1 MQIDFSKTNR
11 LIEWLKKMIYLDTT
25 VVSAQKRVVF
35 RGQVYFCEL
44 GEGIGSEETK
54 ERPCIII
61 QNNLGNKNS
70 GNIIVAPITNG
81 GLLSSISVTIPSNK
95 YKYTDK
101 TGTQLYL
108 SGNILL
114 GNIVTVS
121 KARLGNFIVDLSKEK
136 SLMEE
141 VDEKIIISIGLYS
154 KFKKLNDTI
163 SADKITIEK
172 LKNQRNILTEELKNL
187 KKYLA
192 KRRKLIYNIDTN
204 KVNLVRLTSMIFQ
217 IRDNPLVVFLLYKL
231 YPDRLSEYID

>member
-25 VVSAQKRVVF
+25 VTSAQKRIVF

-44 GEGIGSEETK
+44 GEGVGSEETK

-81 GLLSSISVTIPSNK
+81 GILSNISVCIPNNK
-95 YKYTDK
+95 YQYTDK

-121 KARLGNFIVDLSKEK
+121 KARLGDFVVDLSKEK
-136 SLMEE
+136 SLMKEI
-141 VDEKIIISIGLYS
+141 DEKIIISIGLYS
-154 KFKKLNDTI
+154 KFKKLNDII

-187 KKYLA
+187 K
-192 KRRKLIYNIDTN
+192 NILQ
-204 KVNLVRLTSMIFQ
+204 KEES
-217 IRDNPLVVFLLYKL
+217 
-231 YPDRLSEYID
+231 

>member
-25 VVSAQKRVVF
+25 VTSAQKRIVF

-44 GEGIGSEETK
+44 GEGVGSEETK

-81 GLLSSISVTIPSNK
+81 GILSNISVCIPNNK
-95 YKYTDK
+95 YQYTDK

-121 KARLGNFIVDLSKEK
+121 KARLGDFVVDLSKEK
-136 SLMEE
+136 SLM
-141 VDEKIIISIGLYS
+141 
-154 KFKKLNDTI
+154 KK
-163 SADKITIEK
+163 
-172 LKNQRNILTEELKNL
+172 
-187 KKYLA
+187 
-192 KRRKLIYNIDTN
+192 
-204 KVNLVRLTSMIFQ
+204 
-217 IRDNPLVVFLLYKL
+217 
-231 YPDRLSEYID
+231 

>member
-25 VVSAQKRVVF
+25 VVSAQKRIVF

-172 LKNQRNILTEELKNL
+172 LKNQRNSLTEKLKNIL
-187 KKYLA
+187 Q
-192 KRRKLIYNIDTN
+192 NEE
-204 KVNLVRLTSMIFQ
+204 S
-217 IRDNPLVVFLLYKL
+217 
-231 YPDRLSEYID
+231 

>member
-1 MQIDFSKTNR
+1 MKRKDRNMQIDFSKTNR

-141 VDEKIIISIGLYS
+141 IDEKIIISIGLYS

-172 LKNQRNILTEELKNL
+172 LKNQRNSLTEKLKNIL
-187 KKYLA
+187 Q
-192 KRRKLIYNIDTN
+192 NEE
-204 KVNLVRLTSMIFQ
+204 S
-217 IRDNPLVVFLLYKL
+217 
-231 YPDRLSEYID
+231 

>member
-1 MQIDFSKTNR
+1 MV
-11 LIEWLKKMIYLDTT
+11 KKMIYLDTT

-61 QNNLGNKNS
+61 QNNLWNKNS

-81 GLLSSISVTIPSNK
+81 GILSNISVCIPNNK

-121 KARLGNFIVDLSKEK
+121 KARLGDFVVDLSKEK
-136 SLMEE
+136 SLMKEI
-141 VDEKIIISIGLYS
+141 DEKIIISIGLYS

>member
-25 VVSAQKRVVF
+25 VTSAQKRIVF

-136 SLMEE
+136 NLMEE
-141 VDEKIIISIGLYS
+141 VDEKIIISIGLYP

-172 LKNQRNILTEELKNL
+172 LKNQRNSLTEELKNF
-187 KKYLA
+187 K
-192 KRRKLIYNIDTN
+192 NILQN
-204 KVNLVRLTSMIFQ
+204 EES
-217 IRDNPLVVFLLYKL
+217 
-231 YPDRLSEYID
+231 

>member
-61 QNNLGNKNS
+61 QNNLWNKNS

-81 GLLSSISVTIPSNK
+81 GILSNISVCIPNNK

-121 KARLGNFIVDLSKEK
+121 KARLGDFVVDLSKEK

-141 VDEKIIISIGLYS
+141 IDEKIIISIGLYS

>member
-35 RGQVYFCEL
+35 RGQVYFCEW

-172 LKNQRNILTEELKNL
+172 LKNQRNSLTEKLKNIL
-187 KKYLA
+187 Q
-192 KRRKLIYNIDTN
+192 NEE
-204 KVNLVRLTSMIFQ
+204 S
-217 IRDNPLVVFLLYKL
+217 
-231 YPDRLSEYID
+231 

>member
-1 MQIDFSKTNR
+1 MKRKDRNMQIDFSKTNR

-187 KKYLA
+187 K
-192 KRRKLIYNIDTN
+192 NILQ
-204 KVNLVRLTSMIFQ
+204 KEES
-217 IRDNPLVVFLLYKL
+217 
-231 YPDRLSEYID
+231 

>member
-81 GLLSSISVTIPSNK
+81 GLLSSISQ
-95 YKYTDK
+95 YTDK

-172 LKNQRNILTEELKNL
+172 LKNQRNSLTEKLKNIL
-187 KKYLA
+187 Q
-192 KRRKLIYNIDTN
+192 NEE
-204 KVNLVRLTSMIFQ
+204 S
-217 IRDNPLVVFLLYKL
+217 
-231 YPDRLSEYID
+231 

>member
-25 VVSAQKRVVF
+25 VTSAQKRIVF

-44 GEGIGSEETK
+44 GEGVGSEETK

-114 GNIVTVS
+114 GN
-121 KARLGNFIVDLSKEK
+121 FIVDLSKEK

-172 LKNQRNILTEELKNL
+172 LKNQRNSLTEKLKNIL
-187 KKYLA
+187 Q
-192 KRRKLIYNIDTN
+192 NEE
-204 KVNLVRLTSMIFQ
+204 S
-217 IRDNPLVVFLLYKL
+217 
-231 YPDRLSEYID
+231 

>member
-11 LIEWLKKMIYLDTT
+11 LIEWLKKIIYLDTT

-141 VDEKIIISIGLYS
+141 IDEKIIISIGLYS

-172 LKNQRNILTEELKNL
+172 LKNQRNSLTEKLKNIL
-187 KKYLA
+187 Q
-192 KRRKLIYNIDTN
+192 NEE
-204 KVNLVRLTSMIFQ
+204 S
-217 IRDNPLVVFLLYKL
+217 
-231 YPDRLSEYID
+231 

>member
-172 LKNQRNILTEELKNL
+172 LKNQRNSLTEKLKNIL
-187 KKYLA
+187 Q
-192 KRRKLIYNIDTN
+192 NEE
-204 KVNLVRLTSMIFQ
+204 S
-217 IRDNPLVVFLLYKL
+217 
-231 YPDRLSEYID
+231 

>member
-231 YPDRLSEYID
+231 YLLFVK

>member
-25 VVSAQKRVVF
+25 VTSAQKRIVF

-44 GEGIGSEETK
+44 GEGVGSEETK

-61 QNNLGNKNS
+61 QNNLVNKNS

-81 GLLSSISVTIPSNK
+81 GILSNISVCIPNNK
-95 YKYTDK
+95 YQYTDK
-101 TGTQLYL
+101 MGTQLYL

-121 KARLGNFIVDLSKEK
+121 KARLGDFVVDLSKEK
-136 SLMEE
+136 SLMKEI
-141 VDEKIIISIGLYS
+141 DEKIIISIGLYS

-187 KKYLA
+187 K
-192 KRRKLIYNIDTN
+192 NILQ
-204 KVNLVRLTSMIFQ
+204 KEES
-217 IRDNPLVVFLLYKL
+217 
-231 YPDRLSEYID
+231 

>member
-81 GLLSSISVTIPSNK
+81 GILSNISVCIPNNK

>member
-25 VVSAQKRVVF
+25 VTSAQKRIVF

-44 GEGIGSEETK
+44 GEGVGSEETK

-81 GLLSSISVTIPSNK
+81 GI
-95 YKYTDK
+95 
-101 TGTQLYL
+101 
-108 SGNILL
+108 L
-114 GNIVTVS
+114 GNISVC
-121 KARLGNFIVDLSKEK
+121 KARLGDFVVDLSKEK
-136 SLMEE
+136 SLMKEI
-141 VDEKIIISIGLYS
+141 DEKIIISIGLYS

-187 KKYLA
+187 K
-192 KRRKLIYNIDTN
+192 NILQ
-204 KVNLVRLTSMIFQ
+204 KEES
-217 IRDNPLVVFLLYKL
+217 
-231 YPDRLSEYID
+231 

>member
-1 MQIDFSKTNR
+1 MKRKDRNMQIDFSKTNR

-172 LKNQRNILTEELKNL
+172 LKNQRNSLTEKLKNIL
-187 KKYLA
+187 Q
-192 KRRKLIYNIDTN
+192 NEE
-204 KVNLVRLTSMIFQ
+204 S
-217 IRDNPLVVFLLYKL
+217 
-231 YPDRLSEYID
+231 

>member
-141 VDEKIIISIGLYS
+141 IDEKIIISIGLYS

-172 LKNQRNILTEELKNL
+172 LKNQRNSLTEKLKNIL
-187 KKYLA
+187 Q
-192 KRRKLIYNIDTN
+192 NEE
-204 KVNLVRLTSMIFQ
+204 S
-217 IRDNPLVVFLLYKL
+217 
-231 YPDRLSEYID
+231 

>member
-1 MQIDFSKTNR
+1 MKRKDRNMQIDFSKTNR

-81 GLLSSISVTIPSNK
+81 GILSNISVTIPSNK

-172 LKNQRNILTEELKNL
+172 LKNQRNSLTEKLKNIL
-187 KKYLA
+187 Q
-192 KRRKLIYNIDTN
+192 NEE
-204 KVNLVRLTSMIFQ
+204 S
-217 IRDNPLVVFLLYKL
+217 
-231 YPDRLSEYID
+231 

>member
-25 VVSAQKRVVF
+25 VTSAQKRIVF

-136 SLMEE
+136 NLMEE

-172 LKNQRNILTEELKNL
+172 LKNQRNSLTEELKNF
-187 KKYLA
+187 K
-192 KRRKLIYNIDTN
+192 NILQN
-204 KVNLVRLTSMIFQ
+204 EES
-217 IRDNPLVVFLLYKL
+217 
-231 YPDRLSEYID
+231 

>member
-25 VVSAQKRVVF
+25 VTSAQKRIVF

-44 GEGIGSEETK
+44 GEGVGSEETK

-81 GLLSSISVTIPSNK
+81 GILSNISVCIPNNK

-121 KARLGNFIVDLSKEK
+121 KARLGDFVVDLSKEK
-136 SLMEE
+136 SLTKEI
-141 VDEKIIISIGLYS
+141 DEKIIISIGLYS

-187 KKYLA
+187 K
-192 KRRKLIYNIDTN
+192 NILQ
-204 KVNLVRLTSMIFQ
+204 KEES
-217 IRDNPLVVFLLYKL
+217 
-231 YPDRLSEYID
+231 

>member
-81 GLLSSISVTIPSNK
+81 GILSNISVTIPSNK

-172 LKNQRNILTEELKNL
+172 LKNQRNSLTEKLKNIL
-187 KKYLA
+187 Q
-192 KRRKLIYNIDTN
+192 NEE
-204 KVNLVRLTSMIFQ
+204 S
-217 IRDNPLVVFLLYKL
+217 
-231 YPDRLSEYID
+231 

>member
-35 RGQVYFCEL
+35 RGQVFFCEL

-114 GNIVTVS
+114 GNIVTIS

-172 LKNQRNILTEELKNL
+172 LKNQRNSLTEKLKNIL
-187 KKYLA
+187 Q
-192 KRRKLIYNIDTN
+192 NEE
-204 KVNLVRLTSMIFQ
+204 S
-217 IRDNPLVVFLLYKL
+217 
-231 YPDRLSEYID
+231 

>member
-1 MQIDFSKTNR
+1 MV
-11 LIEWLKKMIYLDTT
+11 KKMIYLDTT

-81 GLLSSISVTIPSNK
+81 GILSNISVCIPNNK

-121 KARLGNFIVDLSKEK
+121 KARLGDFVVDLSKEK
-136 SLMEE
+136 SLMKEI
-141 VDEKIIISIGLYS
+141 DEKIIISIGLYS

>member
-35 RGQVYFCEL
+35 RGQVFFCEL

-172 LKNQRNILTEELKNL
+172 LKNQRNSLTEKLKNIL
-187 KKYLA
+187 Q
-192 KRRKLIYNIDTN
+192 NEE
-204 KVNLVRLTSMIFQ
+204 S
-217 IRDNPLVVFLLYKL
+217 
-231 YPDRLSEYID
+231 

>member
-25 VVSAQKRVVF
+25 VTSAQKRIVF

-61 QNNLGNKNS
+61 QNNLWNKNS

-136 SLMEE
+136 NLMEE

-172 LKNQRNILTEELKNL
+172 LKNQRNSLTEELKNF
-187 KKYLA
+187 K
-192 KRRKLIYNIDTN
+192 NILQN
-204 KVNLVRLTSMIFQ
+204 EES
-217 IRDNPLVVFLLYKL
+217 
-231 YPDRLSEYID
+231 